1 MRIISSIANV
11 RYEIAKQ
18 KLFEAEKSVK
28 VAIVMIKKN
37 CDLKTSKN
45 LLQSVDGNLHK
56 VID

>member
-1 MRIISSIANV
+1 MK
-11 RYEIAKQ
+11 IAKQ

-45 LLQSVDGNLHK
+45 LLQSVDGNLYIK